1 VWKVFVET
9 RERAME
15 MWKDDILG
23 KGGKDGYTA
32 NGKTY
37 FVTLATLET
46 TSLADSLHEK
56 YIW

>member
-1 VWKVFVET
+1 MET
-9 RERAME
+9 REMVME

-23 KGGKDGYTA
+23 KGGRDGYTA

-37 FVTLATLET
+37 FGTLATLET